1 MSKKFPEAL
10 HTQELLYQALETE
23 LGAIRIYSAA
33 LPCAMNEDLHEEWET
48 CLAHTR
54 LHRDVLLDAFRR
66 LGLDPETQT
75 MGRQIAAFQGKSLV
89 RAIELTYLAG
99 DPVAAQ
105 ITAAECVVLAGTK
118 AQLNWELIGLVAQ
131 ASKGELAHVLRAAHE
146 QVQQEESRRLY
157 CTKGWT
163 RELWIESL
171 GLPAVLPPDQ
181 ETSEVE
187 MALDAT
193 RLEQQR
199 ERVAWV
205 H

>member
-1 MSKKFPEAL
+1 MMRKLPESL

-23 LGAIRIYSAA
+23 LGGVRIYVSA

-54 LHRDVLLDAFRR
+54 LHRDLLLDAFNR

-75 MGRQIAAFQGKSLV
+75 VGRQVAAFQGKSLL

-118 AQLNWELIGLVAQ
+118 AQLNWELIGLVAR
-131 ASKGELAHVLRAAHE
+131 ASKGELARVLQAAHE
-146 QVQQEESRRLY
+146 QVEQAESRRLY
-157 CTKGWT
+157 CTRGWA

-171 GLPAVLPPDQ
+171 GLPAILPPDEEISQ
-181 ETSEVE
+181 LE
-187 MALDAT
+187 MEAEAS
-193 RLEQQR
+193 RAEQQR
-199 ERVAWV
+199 ERVAWT

>member
-23 LGAIRIYSAA
+23 LGGIRIYASA
-33 LPCAMNEDLHEEWET
+33 LPCAMNEDLHEEWEA
-48 CLAHTR
+48 CLTHTR
-54 LHRDVLLDAFRR
+54 LHRDLLLDAFRR
-66 LGLDPETQT
+66 LGLDPDTQT
-75 MGRQIAAFQGKSLV
+75 VGRQVAAFQGKSLV
-89 RAIELTYLAG
+89 RAIELTYQAG

-131 ASKGELAHVLRAAHE
+131 ASKGELARVLQTAHE
-146 QVQQEESRRLY
+146 QVQLEESRRLY

-163 RELWIESL
+163 RELWMESL
-171 GLPAVLPPDQ
+171 GLPAILPPDEEASQ
-181 ETSEVE
+181 VE
-187 MALDAT
+187 MAQDAS